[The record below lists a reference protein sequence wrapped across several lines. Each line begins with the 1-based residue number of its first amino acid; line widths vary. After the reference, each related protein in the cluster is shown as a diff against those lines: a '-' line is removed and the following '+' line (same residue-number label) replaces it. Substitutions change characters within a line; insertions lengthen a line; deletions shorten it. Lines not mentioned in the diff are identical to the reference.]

1 MKPDGKISRF
11 LNALRIKEKLTF
23 TLIPVILTTYLI
35 SIGAVYLISFQ
46 ETKNIVDH
54 QASIVANQKIQ
65 LVDSYLAQLRT
76 ESVCFSWR

>member
-35 SIGAVYLISFQ
+35 SIEIGRAHV
-46 ETKNIVDH
+46 
-54 QASIVANQKIQ
+54 
-65 LVDSYLAQLRT
+65 
-76 ESVCFSWR
+76 